1 MGVFQKI
8 RNNSLLTLI
17 LVGGSLFLFVIG
29 DALNSGTFT
38 SSSSEEIIGTFDGE
52 DITIQ
57 EFEKM
62 NNEITYINRS
72 SQQNKGEITER
83 EKQSYAQ
90 QAWNQLLMINI
101 LKKEGS
107 KVGIDVTEDELADM
121 FTGNN
126 PYPFFVYRLFGGPQF
141 YQQLREKLIGNEID
155 FAKILVDN
163 RVFNNYQEPE
173 VLKNFGV
180 ELRKQDKLITL
191 LQKMYYPTKS
201 EAKNLYINNTLNAKI
216 SLVKVPYYLVSDSVI
231 EVKNEEIAAY
241 YKKNKERYKLVR
253 EGKKMQFAVFNIQ
266 PSQEDEAEVLNWAA
280 QTVDLF
286 KKETNDKMF
295 VKQESETPFDEKY
308 YKKGEG
314 LDARLDTVLFSKEKG
329 FVYGP
334 YLKFVGGKKTYNVAK
349 ISDKRSMADSVLV
362 SHIQLTP
369 DKFIEKLTA
378 VNQSP
383 SREEVLA
390 MWKSYDAFVDS
401 IYDIVSK
408 NEFKLGELAKEFSSD
423 TTTAKENGKI
433 GWVKNTSSEYAK
445 QFIDSIFIPKSPLFN
460 LKKVK
465 VDLGN
470 GYYYYHIVKVNQE
483 GTKSSKIQVAIVS
496 RTIVPGSETL
506 DNYFAKANLV
516 SIALGNGKAIE
527 SLRDSL
533 GYYVDSAYVEGNYY
547 SINSILDGRKI
558 VNWAFSKDGKEK
570 KSKIFDVKDM
580 YVVAYLTEN
589 IEDYMPLN
597 DQNIQMSIKRILKE
611 EKRFEYLTNKLGK
624 DYKDIFINASTKLN
638 GAVVEEYDEV
648 NSQGIPNY
656 FNETALTGAV
666 LGLKEGQ
673 NSEWIKGKTA
683 AYIVK
688 VNSKKIDT
696 IDENTNLMVEK
707 QQLKSVAF
715 NIDGYL
721 RELLE
726 QKYNIK
732 DKRGV
737 IR

>member
-38 SSSSEEIIGTFDGE
+38 TNSSNDVIGSFDGE
-52 DITIQ
+52 DITIE

-62 NNEITYINRS
+62 NSEITYINRS
-72 SQQNKGEITER
+72 AQQNRGEISDR
-83 EKQSYAQ
+83 EKQNYAQ

-101 LKKEGS
+101 IKKEGS

-121 FTGNN
+121 FTGDN
-126 PYPFFVYRLFGGPQF
+126 PYPFFIYRLFGGPQF
-141 YQQLREKLIGNEID
+141 YQQLREKLTGNETE
-155 FAKILVDN
+155 FAKILVEN

-180 ELRKQDKLITL
+180 ELRKQDKLVTL

-201 EAKNLYINNTLNAKI
+201 EAKNLYNNNTLNT
-216 SLVKVPYYLVSDSVI
+216 SVQLVKVPFYLVSDSAIKVSDD
-231 EVKNEEIAAY
+231 EVASY
-241 YKKNKERYKLVR
+241 YKKHKERFKLVR

-266 PSQEDEAEVLNWAA
+266 PSQYDEAEVLNWAA
-280 QTVDLF
+280 QTVELF
-286 KKETNDKMF
+286 EKETKDKMF

-314 LDARLDTVLFSKEKG
+314 LDLRLDSILFGKEKG

-334 YLKFVGGKKTYNVAK
+334 YLKFVGGKKTYNIAK
-349 ISDKRSMADSVLV
+349 ITDKRTMADSLSV

-378 VNQSP
+378 VNQNP
-383 SREEVLA
+383 AREEVLA

-401 IYDIVSK
+401 IYNVVSK
-408 NEFKLGELAKEFSSD
+408 NESLLGELAAKFSSD
-423 TTTAKENGKI
+423 TTSGKDNGKI
-433 GWVKNTSSEYAK
+433 GWVKNSSNQYAK
-445 QFIDSIFIPKSPLFN
+445 QFIDSIFIPKTPVMQ

-483 GTKSSKIQVAIVS
+483 GTKSSKIQVGIVS
-496 RTIVPGSETL
+496 RTVVPGTETL
-506 DNYFAKANLV
+506 DNYFAKANTV
-516 SIALGNGKAIE
+516 SIALSNGKPIE
-527 SLRDSL
+527 VYRDSL
-533 GYYVDSAYVEGNYY
+533 NYYVDSAFVEGNYY
-547 SINSILDGRKI
+547 SINSIMDARKI
-558 VNWAFSKDGKEK
+558 VNWAFDSETKEQK
-570 KSKIFDVKDM
+570 AKIFDVKDM
-580 YVVAYLTEN
+580 YVVGYITES
-589 IEDYMPLN
+589 IDEYMPLK
-597 DQNIQMSIKRILKE
+597 DQNLQISIKRVLSDQ
-611 EKRFEYLTNKLGK
+611 KRYDYIVNKLGK
-624 DYKDIFINASTKLN
+624 DYNSLFKNAASKFN
-638 GAVVEEYDEV
+638 GASVEEYNEI
-648 NSQGIPNY
+648 NGQGIPNY
-656 FNETALTGAV
+656 YNETALTGAI
-666 LGLKEGQ
+666 LGLKNGK

-688 VNSKKIDT
+688 VNNKKITPAD
-696 IDENTNLMVEK
+696 DNTNLMVEK

-715 NIDGYL
+715 NIDSYI

-732 DKRGV
+732 DNRGV